1 MCGING
7 FYFNYENEEELN
19 KKIILEM
26 NRKITH
32 RGPDDE
38 GSYSDNRCS
47 IGMTRLSIID
57 LVSGKQPITNEI
69 NSLKIVFNGEIYNY
83 KELRKELINKG
94 HIFKTDSDTEVVL
107 HLYEEYGNECV
118 KLLKGMFAFAIYS
131 LSSNTIFLAR
141 DRAGEKPL
149 YYYKGENAFVFAS
162 ELKSIIASNII
173 EKRINK
179 IALEQYFMLTYIPA
193 PLTILEDVYKLKAGH
208 YMIFANDGSV
218 TIEKYWDIDYSLSNK
233 IESYSDAKN
242 ILRETLFSSVE
253 KCMVSDVPIGSF
265 LSGGIDSTIITGIMA
280 TISNKPI
287 NTFTIGFK
295 DKRFDESDRA
305 ALVAKMHNTKHH
317 VFVIDSD
324 NMLNNISK
332 IIDNIDEP
340 FADSSYIPTFT
351 VSDLASKNVKVVLTG
366 DAGDELFAGY
376 DKYLIGYYSNLYEK
390 IPSFIRKNIIETG
403 IKKMPQDNSTVRKI
417 NKVVENFNLDI
428 FSQRENLM
436 CLGLK
441 KNQIGKLLAYESEKN
456 LDLISE
462 YYNTFSRENATEIDR
477 TLYTDFKV
485 VLEGDMLCKVDRASM
500 LSSLETRVPF
510 LYPDVIE
517 VASQIP
523 AEYKIK
529 ARNKKIILKDTFSDL
544 IPKEL
549 LKASKKGFSVP
560 LASWI
565 KNELYEDIAKALD
578 YNKIKKQ
585 ELLNADFVQQL
596 LNEHII
602 GAKNNASI
610 IWAIYVFE
618 KWYSNYFEN

>member
-233 IESYSDAKN
+233 IESYSEAKN

-441 KNQIGKLLAYESEKN
+441 KNQIGKLLSYESEKN

>member
-57 LVSGKQPITNEI
+57 LVSGKQPITNET

-441 KNQIGKLLAYESEKN
+441 KNQIGKLLSYESEKN

>member
-57 LVSGKQPITNEI
+57 LVSGKQPITNET

-193 PLTILEDVYKLKAGH
+193 PLTILEDVYKLNAGH

-233 IESYSDAKN
+233 IESYSEAKN

-441 KNQIGKLLAYESEKN
+441 KNQIGKLLSYESEKN

>member
-233 IESYSDAKN
+233 IESYSEAKN

-436 CLGLK
+436 CLRLK
-441 KNQIGKLLAYESEKN
+441 NNQIGKLLAYESEKN

>member
-57 LVSGKQPITNEI
+57 LVSGKQPITNET

-233 IESYSDAKN
+233 IESYSEAKN

>member
-441 KNQIGKLLAYESEKN
+441 KNQIGKLLSYESEKN

>member
-57 LVSGKQPITNEI
+57 LVSGKQPITNET

-233 IESYSDAKN
+233 IESYSEAKN

-441 KNQIGKLLAYESEKN
+441 KNQIGKLLSYESEKN

>member
-57 LVSGKQPITNEI
+57 LVSGKQPITNET

-233 IESYSDAKN
+233 IESYSEAKN

-376 DKYLIGYYSNLYEK
+376 DKYLIGYYSNLYKK

-441 KNQIGKLLAYESEKN
+441 KNQIGKLLSYESEKN

>member
-1 MCGING
+1 
-7 FYFNYENEEELN
+7 
-19 KKIILEM
+19 
-26 NRKITH
+26 
-32 RGPDDE
+32 
-38 GSYSDNRCS
+38 
-47 IGMTRLSIID
+47 
-57 LVSGKQPITNEI
+57 
-69 NSLKIVFNGEIYNY
+69 
-83 KELRKELINKG
+83 
-94 HIFKTDSDTEVVL
+94 
-107 HLYEEYGNECV
+107 
-118 KLLKGMFAFAIYS
+118 
-131 LSSNTIFLAR
+131 
-141 DRAGEKPL
+141 
-149 YYYKGENAFVFAS
+149 
-162 ELKSIIASNII
+162 
-173 EKRINK
+173 
-179 IALEQYFMLTYIPA
+179 
-193 PLTILEDVYKLKAGH
+193 
-208 YMIFANDGSV
+208 
-218 TIEKYWDIDYSLSNK
+218 
-233 IESYSDAKN
+233 
-242 ILRETLFSSVE
+242 
-253 KCMVSDVPIGSF
+253 
-265 LSGGIDSTIITGIMA
+265 
-280 TISNKPI
+280 
-287 NTFTIGFK
+287 
-295 DKRFDESDRA
+295 
-305 ALVAKMHNTKHH
+305 
-317 VFVIDSD
+317 
-324 NMLNNISK
+324 
-332 IIDNIDEP
+332 
-340 FADSSYIPTFT
+340 
-351 VSDLASKNVKVVLTG
+351 
-366 DAGDELFAGY
+366 
-376 DKYLIGYYSNLYEK
+376 
-390 IPSFIRKNIIETG
+390 
-403 IKKMPQDNSTVRKI
+403 MPQDNSTVRKI

-441 KNQIGKLLAYESEKN
+441 KNQIGKLLSYESEKN

>member
-441 KNQIGKLLAYESEKN
+441 KNQIGKLLSYESEKN

-462 YYNTFSRENATEIDR
+462 YYNTFSCENATEIDR